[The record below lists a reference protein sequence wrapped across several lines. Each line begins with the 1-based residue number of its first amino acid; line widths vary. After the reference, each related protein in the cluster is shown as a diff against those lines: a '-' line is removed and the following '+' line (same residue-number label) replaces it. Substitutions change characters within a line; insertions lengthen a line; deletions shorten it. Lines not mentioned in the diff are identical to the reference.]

1 MTDLPRTADV
11 VVIGAGIV
19 GCAAAYHLAA
29 AGAGRVLLLDRED
42 AVGMGSTG
50 ACAGGFRQQF
60 STEVNIRLSRA
71 SVPMIVGFT
80 EEHGI
85 PLDVTQDG
93 YLFLVREAASWR
105 SFLRGVELQRSLGVE
120 VETLS
125 PDDAAALV
133 PGVNVEGVIGATF
146 GPRDGIADPCR
157 AHAGLREPRPGRG
170 ASPWRSASRSRR
182 SWPTVREPASGPE
195 AARWPRAPW
204 SSPPVRGRGRSRPPS
219 ASTSRSSPCRG
230 VVVTTGPFPGVPERR
245 TLVIDAD
252 SSFYVHREA
261 DGVLMG
267 MGGADEPT
275 FDTSVDDRFVER
287 ELLPKAARDLPAAR
301 RGGHPLDVGGPV
313 RDDAGPASGDRPR
326 AGRRALDRSGFQRAR
341 LPAGADRR
349 QAPGRDDRRRRRDAR
364 STSRR
369 SAWIA
374 SRVGNWCWSTTWCEV
389 PGAGVEPARAEAH
402 GILSP
407 ARLPV
412 PPSRPAGDSVHRGW
426 MGTGRSLRCPPRR
439 PGL

>member
-19 GCAAAYHLAA
+19 GCSAAYHLAA

-125 PDDAAALV
+125 PEDAAALV

-146 GPRDGIADPCR
+146 GPRDGIADP
-157 AHAGLREPRPGRG
+157 AGLTQGYASLARDAGVTVALGEPVGAIVADGTGAGVRTRG
-170 ASPWRSASRSRR
+170 GTVAASAVVLAAGAWSGALAATAGVDLPI
-182 SWPTVREPASGPE
+182 EPV
-195 AARWPRAPW
+195 PR
-204 SSPPVRGRGRSRPPS
+204 
-219 ASTSRSSPCRG
+219 

-275 FDTSVDDRFVER
+275 FDTSVDESVRR
-287 ELLPKAARDLPAAR
+287 TGAAAESPRDLPAAR
-301 RGGHPLDVGGPV
+301 RGGHPLDVGGSV

-349 QAPGRDDRRRRRDAR
+349 QAPGRDDRRRRRDVGRRLVAR
-364 STSRR
+364 PGSLR
-369 SAWIA
+369 AW
-374 SRVGNWCWSTTWCEV
+374 GT
-389 PGAGVEPARAEAH
+389 GAGAPRGVRCRERGSNPH
-402 GILSP
+402 GP
-407 ARLPV
+407 KP
-412 PPSRPAGDSVHRGW
+412 
-426 MGTGRSLRCPPRR
+426 TGF
-439 PGL
+439 

>member
-19 GCAAAYHLAA
+19 GCSAAYHLAA

-42 AVGMGSTG
+42 AVGRGSTG

-85 PLDVTQDG
+85 ALDVTQDG
-93 YLFLVREAASWR
+93 YLFLVRDADSWR

-120 VETLS
+120 VETLG
-125 PDDAAALV
+125 PEDAAALV

-146 GPRDGIADPCR
+146 GPRDGIADP
-157 AHAGLREPRPGRG
+157 AGLTQGYASLARDAGVTVALGEPVEAIVADGRG
-170 ASPWRSASRSRR
+170 AGVRTRGGTVAASAVVLAAGAWSGALAATAGVDL
-182 SWPTVREPASGPE
+182 PIEPV
-195 AARWPRAPW
+195 PR
-204 SSPPVRGRGRSRPPS
+204 
-219 ASTSRSSPCRG
+219 

-267 MGGADEPT
+267 MGGADLPT
-275 FDTSVDDRFVER
+275 FDTSVDEGFVER
-287 ELLPKAARDLPAAR
+287 DLLPKALQIFPPLAEAGIRSTWAGLYEMTPDR
-301 RGGHPLDVGGPV
+301 HPVI
-313 RDDAGPASGDRPR
+313 GPAPVDGLWIAAGFSGHGFQQGPIVGKLLAEMIVDG
-326 AGRRALDRSGFQRAR
+326 AATSVDVTSLGLDRFAR
-341 LPAGADRR
+341 GELVREHH
-349 QAPGRDDRRRRRDAR
+349 
-364 STSRR
+364 
-369 SAWIA
+369 
-374 SRVGNWCWSTTWCEV
+374 VV
-389 PGAGVEPARAEAH
+389 
-402 GILSP
+402 
-407 ARLPV
+407 
-412 PPSRPAGDSVHRGW
+412 
-426 MGTGRSLRCPPRR
+426 
-439 PGL
+439 